1 MWSLV
6 QVALL
11 LVGLAVLVLLGALLR
26 PAWSWWATTRAQSGT
41 QPGIR
46 PGTQPGTPSA
56 VAAGPAAT
64 PPPEELR
71 ARSDDLDR
79 RDRRLTERES
89 RLDLAERELEARART
104 VSAAEESLTARRA
117 ALTDLET
124 ERRLVLERTA
134 GLTAVQARA
143 QLVSSIEN
151 EAKREA
157 ALTVR
162 DLERRARDEGDRRAR
177 AIITTVVQRLATE
190 QTTEAVVT
198 TLQLPSDELKGRI
211 IGRDGRNIRAFEQI
225 TGVNV
230 IVDETPASVMLSCFD
245 PVRREVG
252 RMTLEHLVLDGRIHP
267 RRIEELYVRS
277 LGEVEQT
284 CLRAGEDAVAQTGL
298 TDLHPEL
305 VRLLGTLRFRTS
317 YGQNVLRHLVE
328 SASIAA
334 MLAAEL
340 GLDPAL
346 ARRCGLLHDIGKA
359 LTHQVEGSH
368 AIVGA
373 ELARTHGENPEV
385 VHAIEAHH
393 DEVEPRTVE
402 AVLTQAAD
410 AISGGR
416 PGARR
421 ESLAAY
427 VQRLERLEE
436 IARSYPGVASV
447 HAMRSGR
454 DVRVMVVPTE
464 IDDLQAQV
472 LARDIA
478 KRVETELTY
487 PGQIRVT
494 VIRETRATE
503 TAL

>member
-26 PAWSWWATTRAQSGT
+26 PAWSWWATARA
-41 QPGIR
+41 R
-46 PGTQPGTPSA
+46 PGGPSA
-56 VAAGPAAT
+56 SAADTAGGAAAT
-64 PPPEELR
+64 SPPEELR
-71 ARSDDLDR
+71 ARSDDVER
-79 RDRRLTERES
+79 RERRLAERES
-89 RLDLAERELEARART
+89 RLDVAERELEIRSRT
-104 VSAAEESLTARRA
+104 ISATQEALTARQA
-117 ALTDLET
+117 ALADLET
-124 ERRLVLERTA
+124 ERRLVLERA
-134 GLTAVQARA
+134 ARLTADQARA

-162 DLERRARDEGDRRAR
+162 ELERQARAEGDRRAR

-190 QTTEAVVT
+190 QTTDSVVT

-230 IVDETPASVMLSCFD
+230 IVDETPESVMLSCFD

-267 RRIEELYVRS
+267 RRIEELYARS

-284 CLRAGEDAVAQTGL
+284 CLRAGEEAVAETGL

-334 MLAAEL
+334 LLAAEL

-346 ARRCGLLHDIGKA
+346 PKRCGLLHDIGKA
-359 LTHQVEGSH
+359 LTHQAEGSH
-368 AIVGA
+368 ALVGA
-373 ELARTHGENPEV
+373 ELARSHGESAEV

-436 IARSYPGVASV
+436 IARSYPGVDTV

-454 DVRVMVVPTE
+454 DVRVMVVPAE
-464 IDDLQAQV
+464 VDDLQAQV

-478 KRVETELTY
+478 KRVEAELTY